1 MKKININKVMVVAV
15 ILVVTYVSPAVAET
29 WTRKANMT
37 TARFGLTTSVV
48 DSKIYAIG
56 GGQSPYG
63 SYLSTVEEYDP
74 VKDTWTRKADMPT
87 ARSGHAAS
95 VVNGRIYVIGGEPS
109 AQASLSTVEEY
120 DPATDTWMSKA
131 DMPTKRTFLC
141 ACTVDGKIYV
151 FGGVTAG
158 VPGAT
163 WNPPALEVYDPATNI
178 WTRKADMQTA
188 RSSATACVVDG
199 KIYVIGGI
207 AGNLEG
213 ASLPIVD
220 EYDPAMDIWTRKANM
235 PTARAWSS
243 SSVVNGKIYAI
254 GGANYGGPVFST
266 AEEYDPTT
274 NTWTMKLDMPTH
286 RHMFSTSVVNGNI
299 YAIGGTQ
306 IWWPWTGTS
315 TVEEYDTG
323 LSVSSPDFNND
334 GIVDAKDMCIMIDNW
349 LTEDPLCDIAPPPFG
364 DGIVDVQDL
373 ILLSEHLFEEIL
385 PPELVAYWKL
395 DETEGDITYDS
406 AGENFGTLSG
416 NPVWQPD
423 SGQVAGALQFD
434 GLDDYISTAK
444 VLNPKFAEF
453 SVFAWIKGGLPGQVI
468 ISQKNSFGGVGA
480 TWLGIDPANGC
491 LMTELVSPPVGRFI
505 PETLESNHI
514 ITDEIWHHIGIVW
527 DGCYRTLYVDGM
539 EVTKDT
545 NPLTALNN
553 SDGGLY
559 IGANKNLDAGTFF
572 SGLIDDVRIY
582 DTTLSADKIAALAQ

>member
-1 MKKININKVMVVAV
+1 MVVAV

-29 WTRKANMT
+29 WTRKADMP

-48 DSKIYAIG
+48 DGKIYAIG

-63 SYLSTVEEYDP
+63 SYLSIVEEYDP
-74 VKDTWTRKADMPT
+74 AKDIWTRKADMPT

-95 VVNGRIYVIGGEPS
+95 VVNGRIYIIGGEPR

-120 DPATDTWMSKA
+120 DPATDTWMRKT
-131 DMPTKRTFLC
+131 DMPTKRTYLC

-163 WNPPALEVYDPATNI
+163 WNPPALEVYDPATDR
-178 WTRKADMQTA
+178 WTRKADMPTA

-213 ASLPIVD
+213 ASLPTVD
-220 EYDPAMDIWTRKANM
+220 EYDPAMDIWTRKTNM

-266 AEEYDPTT
+266 AEEYNPTT

-323 LSVSSPDFNND
+323 LSSSSPDFNSD
-334 GIVDAKDMCIMIDNW
+334 GIVDAKDMCIMVDNW

-385 PPELVAYWKL
+385 PPELVAYWKF
-395 DETEGDITYDS
+395 DETEGAIAYEL
-406 AGENFGTLSG
+406 AGGKDGYLFGD
-416 NPVWQPD
+416 PVWQPN
-423 SGQVAGALQFD
+423 SGIKDGALQFD
-434 GLDDYISTAK
+434 GANDYVLTAMD
-444 VLNPKFAEF
+444 LNPASGPF
-453 SVFAWIKGGLPGQVI
+453 SCCAWIKGGEPGQVI
-468 ISQKNSFGGVGA
+468 ISQMDGTGTGE
-480 TWLGIDPANGC
+480 TWLGLASVSGC
-491 LMTELVSPPVGRFI
+491 LMTGLVSPPVGRFI
-505 PETLESNHI
+505 SQPLESNFI
-514 ITDEIWHHIGIVW
+514 VIDDVWHHVGFVW
-527 DGCYRTLYVDGM
+527 DGTYRTLYVDGM
-539 EVTKDT
+539 EVSKDT
-545 NPLTALNN
+545 NPLTSLKSA
-553 SDGGLY
+553 DGGLY
-559 IGANKNLDAGTFF
+559 IGVNKNLDAGTYF

-582 DTTLSADKIAALAQ
+582 NVALTAEKIAILAQ